1 MSNAYIHLRVPAA
14 TKASWVAHSRAAGMR
29 LTDFITAA
37 VEAYVTELTKIA
49 IPKDLPFSALN
60 LQRDADGHI
69 SFDIG
74 VIKQICDASGLP
86 LAMFTESP
94 EDNLAQLVMA
104 WYARHRESGG
114 DPDPVVEDLIAEV
127 IAEDSAGQRY
137 SHKPGSA

>member
-1 MSNAYIHLRVPAA
+1 MKRIGN
-14 TKASWVAHSRAAGMR
+14 
-29 LTDFITAA
+29 
-37 VEAYVTELTKIA
+37 
-49 IPKDLPFSALN
+49 
-60 LQRDADGHI
+60 HI
-69 SFDIG
+69 LDFDIG

-86 LAMFTESP
+86 LTMFTESP